1 MGEEDW
7 AESNEWLDMVDEQ
20 IFTFKRKVHGW
31 FKCAEEEQQRY
42 TMSENSWSS
51 KVSSNKSSY
60 LRSKSNASRKSS
72 RNKSGDSKT
81 RAVKEEAKLAELLA
95 EELFLTKKQFA
106 EKEAERLKFKRGSKG

>member
-20 IFTFKRKVHGW
+20 NFTFKRKVHRW

-42 TMSENSWSS
+42 AMSENSWSS
-51 KVSSNKSSY
+51 KKSSSKSSY

-72 RNKSGDSKT
+72 RNNKSGDSKT
-81 RAVKEEAKLAELLA
+81 RAVKEEPKLAELLA

-106 EKEAERLKFKRGSKG
+106 EKEAEGLKFKRW